1 MTGKDIIKYIQ
12 ENNLEEALV
21 TVTATM
27 YYSGDH
33 ECRSTDEIS
42 IYTSTKYIG
51 NNKFVPTINFYVD
64 SELY

>member
-1 MTGKDIIKYIQ
+1 MNGQDLIDFIKN
-12 ENNLEEALV
+12 NNLEKALV

-33 ECRSTDEIS
+33 ECRTTENVEVYEGSRYVEGKS
-42 IYTSTKYIG
+42 E
-51 NNKFVPTINFYVD
+51 PTINFYVD

>member
-1 MTGKDIIKYIQ
+1 MNGQDLIDFIKD
-12 ENNLEEALV
+12 NNLEKAVV

-33 ECRSTDEIS
+33 ECRTTENVEVFKDSRYLGKGKSE
-42 IYTSTKYIG
+42 
-51 NNKFVPTINFYVD
+51 PTINFYVD